1 MCCLPFILQRSIVN
15 LTVMNEAPMP
25 KASPAEPA
33 VSAISTPPSTSAGA
47 SILLGIF
54 GILFIF
60 LWIIAHLAWGAM
72 AFIADVMAND
82 SGRADPD
89 KHMMLIFGMMG
100 GQVLC
105 GAAGV
110 PAGLAFFWRGRR
122 KLLLLLFAVLFV
134 VGALIQG
141 GVFYSFFSSM
151 P

>member
-1 MCCLPFILQRSIVN
+1 MS
-15 LTVMNEAPMP
+15 EAT
-25 KASPAEPA
+25 SPTAAKEG
-33 VSAISTPPSTSAGA
+33 VSVVWKIC
-47 SILLGIF
+47 
-54 GILFIF
+54 GILFIV
-60 LWIIAHLAWGAM
+60 LWIIAHLAWGTM

-82 SGRADPD
+82 SGRADPN

-110 PAGLAFFWRGRR
+110 PAGMAFFRRGRR
-122 KLLLLLFAVLFV
+122 KMLLGLFAVLFV

-151 P
+151 Q

>member
-1 MCCLPFILQRSIVN
+1 MS
-15 LTVMNEAPMP
+15 EAPP
-25 KASPAEPA
+25 APAAKAG
-33 VSAISTPPSTSAGA
+33 VSVVWKVGGSLCIV
-47 SILLGIF
+47 
-54 GILFIF
+54 
-60 LWIIAHLAWGAM
+60 LWIIEHLAWGAM

-105 GAAGV
+105 GVAGI
-110 PAGLAFFWRGRR
+110 PAGLAFFWRDRR
-122 KLLLLLFAVLFV
+122 KLLLWLFAILFV
-134 VGALIQG
+134 TGALIQG

>member
-1 MCCLPFILQRSIVN
+1 MS
-15 LTVMNEAPMP
+15 EA
-25 KASPAEPA
+25 ASPAAAKEG
-33 VSAISTPPSTSAGA
+33 VSMMWKVCGV
-47 SILLGIF
+47 
-54 GILFIF
+54 LFIVF
-60 LWIIAHLAWGAM
+60 WIIAHLAWGAM

-82 SGRADPD
+82 SGRADPN

-110 PAGLAFFWRGRR
+110 PAGLAFFWRSRR
-122 KLLLLLFAVLFV
+122 KLLLWLFAILFV

>member
-1 MCCLPFILQRSIVN
+1 MS
-15 LTVMNEAPMP
+15 EAT
-25 KASPAEPA
+25 SPTAAKEG
-33 VSAISTPPSTSAGA
+33 VSVVWKVCGV
-47 SILLGIF
+47 
-54 GILFIF
+54 LFIV

-82 SGRADPD
+82 SGRADPN

-110 PAGLAFFWRGRR
+110 PAGLAFFWRSRR
-122 KLLLLLFAVLFV
+122 KLLLWLFAVLFV

>member
-1 MCCLPFILQRSIVN
+1 MSEVI
-15 LTVMNEAPMP
+15 
-25 KASPAEPA
+25 SPTAAKEG
-33 VSAISTPPSTSAGA
+33 VSVVWKIC
-47 SILLGIF
+47 
-54 GILFIF
+54 GILFIM

-82 SGRADPD
+82 SGRADPNM
-89 KHMMLIFGMMG
+89 HMMLIFGMMG

-110 PAGLAFFWRGRR
+110 SAGLAFFWRGRR
-122 KLLLLLFAVLFV
+122 KMLLGLFAILFV

>member
-1 MCCLPFILQRSIVN
+1 MSDASL
-15 LTVMNEAPMP
+15 LTAAKE
-25 KASPAEPA
+25 K
-33 VSAISTPPSTSAGA
+33 VSVVWKIC
-47 SILLGIF
+47 
-54 GILFIF
+54 GILFIV
-60 LWIIAHLAWGAM
+60 LWIIGHLAWGTM

-82 SGRADPD
+82 SGTADPN

-110 PAGLAFFWRGRR
+110 PAGLAFFWRSRR
-122 KLLLLLFAVLFV
+122 KLLLWLFAILFG